1 MDLVVSGRKAH
12 DVACHLTEVLK
23 WLREVQKDQQD
34 LDFSA
39 TGSKVI
45 AGILANHIQE
55 AMDLLEI
62 APTTCLEVLTP
73 ANFLEQ

>member
-1 MDLVVSGRKAH
+1 MDLGDSGRKAY
-12 DVACHLTEVLK
+12 DAACHLTEVLK
-23 WLREVQKDQQD
+23 WLREVQKDQHS

-39 TGSKVI
+39 TDSKVI
-45 AGILANHIQE
+45 VGILANHLQV

-73 ANFLEQ
+73 ANFLEH

>member
-1 MDLVVSGRKAH
+1 MDFVGSGRKAY
-12 DVACHLTEVLK
+12 DAACHLTEVLK
-23 WLREVQKDQQD
+23 WLREVQKDQHS

-39 TGSKVI
+39 TDSKVI
-45 AGILANHIQE
+45 VGILANHIQA

-73 ANFLEQ
+73 ANFLEH